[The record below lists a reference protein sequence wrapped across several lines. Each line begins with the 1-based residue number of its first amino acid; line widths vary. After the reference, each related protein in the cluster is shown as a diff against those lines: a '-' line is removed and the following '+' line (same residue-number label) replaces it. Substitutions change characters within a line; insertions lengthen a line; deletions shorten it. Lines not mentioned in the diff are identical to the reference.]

1 MSVCYLN
8 GEFLPLEQASVSVLD
23 RGFIF
28 GDGIYE
34 VIPAFNGHLFRLQKH
49 LERLQNNLRVV
60 RIEPPLNPA
69 QWGEVLT
76 HLVQRNGG
84 GDQSVYL
91 QVTRGVAKRDHV
103 PAGTLAPTVFAMS
116 NPLDKNRSE
125 TPVSAITCEDIRWK
139 FCHIKAITLLPSVLL
154 RFQANDAG
162 AYEAILVKDGL
173 ITEGAA
179 SNVFIVSDG
188 MIKTPPKG
196 TALLPG
202 VTRDLVVERLL
213 ENGAPCMEVD
223 IPEPELSE
231 AEEIWLTSS
240 TREIVPVVELN
251 GQLVGSGRPGPWW
264 ERANQLYQDYKAG
277 VVAAD

>member
-1 MSVCYLN
+1 MSICYLN
-8 GEFLPLEQASVSVLD
+8 GEFLPLDQASVSVLD

-28 GDGIYE
+28 GDGVYE

-49 LERLQNNLRVV
+49 LERLQNNLGGV

-69 QWGEVLT
+69 QWCEVLT
-76 HLVQRNGG
+76 SLVQRNGG

-91 QVTRGVAKRDHV
+91 QITRGVAKRDHV
-103 PAGTLAPTVFAMS
+103 PVGMLTPTVFAMS
-116 NPLDKNRSE
+116 SPLDKNRIV

-179 SNVFIVSDG
+179 SNVFIVSNG

-202 VTRDLVVERLL
+202 VTRDLVVERLF
-213 ENGAPCMEVD
+213 EAGAPCAETD
-223 IPEPELSE
+223 ITEPELRE

-240 TREIVPVVELN
+240 TREIVPVVELD
-251 GQLVGSGRPGPWW
+251 GAPVGAGKPGPWW
-264 ERANQLYQDYKAG
+264 ERANRLYQDYKAG
-277 VVAAD
+277 VVAPD